1 MSENPPVRTEL
12 PGPLPD
18 ISALPTALPTAV
30 VGIGGSAGALDGYER
45 LFLGIPPV
53 SGMAFVV
60 VPHLSSEHGGPEH
73 GGPEHGGSAHGGL
86 MPSILERC
94 TSMPV
99 VQIEDGTA
107 LRPDRVYVIAP
118 GFSLTL
124 EGGVLRRK
132 ERASTDTQLIDQFF
146 TSLASDQGERAV
158 ALVLS
163 GMGSDGTEGIRA
175 VKAHGGRVLIEDPGT
190 AEYPEMPG
198 SAAGAGVAD
207 DVLPVEDL
215 AARLMGFSP
224 QTRLLSEEELIEVG
238 GESGAPLQRI
248 LRLVRART
256 GHDFTRYKRATLVRR
271 IDRRM
276 KGQQIADVSVYLRRL
291 EDSPDEIEALFQDF
305 TINVTSF
312 FRDAEAFEALK
323 TQLRSYL
330 QNHMQGQDTFRV
342 WVAACSTGEE
352 AYSVAIV
359 LRELIEE
366 RNEEQA
372 IRVQIFAT
380 DIDQAAVSVARQ
392 ARYPQDIA
400 YVVSPERLSRY
411 FTFKDD
417 QYQVRAEVRDLVV
430 FATHSTFGD
439 PPFTR
444 LDLMCCRN
452 MLIYIGAELQQQ
464 LLGTFLYALR
474 PMGLLFLGASETVG
488 LGRAQFAP
496 LDPRWKIFQ
505 RLAGSVGLPPITAS
519 VKSGVVN
526 PALFRPAL
534 LPPRLALPGLSD
546 LAQQVQRTL
555 LAEHTPPAVVVN
567 EHGEVLYVHGRTAR
581 YLELPTGQM
590 PQRVFD
596 MVPDHLRHR
605 LQAAVHQA
613 HAERREIV
621 LRGVRLESVGPETGE
636 LPRRL
641 DLSVQPLQAAGAEET
656 GAGPLL
662 MVFRERP
669 EIQAGTGQAGAEAAG
684 AAEQIAAL
692 ELELSRGRE
701 TLQTTLEEMTISV
714 EELRTSNEELQTT
727 NEELQST
734 NEELTTSKEE
744 LQSLN
749 EELHSVNAEHL
760 IIIRDQAQASDDTR
774 NLLENMGTAIVFLG
788 NDLHVRRFTPPISSI
803 IPLTDAD
810 RGRPLA
816 DLNVRLRY
824 THLLRDLQHV
834 IDTLEPFETQVQ
846 TQEGEWYLMR
856 VSPYR
861 TFDNRLEGV
870 VVAFTSIA
878 LIKSMEWRLVES
890 LQHAESMIDGFQDP
904 LVLLDQHMRAVTASR
919 ALLQALEPG
928 ELEPGGQQPGGQ
940 QPGGQQ
946 PGGPGGQHSDGSAPG
961 GSTAGF
967 DLPELQRRLR
977 AVIASEE
984 PLSSSLIELNDSQQQ
999 TRRLKTEAE
1008 GGTQLEG
1015 RSGAGPLD
1023 PVSGTAGNGATG
1035 NGTAGNG
1042 TAGNTAALDEQQE
1055 HAGREHSASVIPADS
1070 ND

>member
-12 PGPLPD
+12 AGSSPD
-18 ISALPTALPTAV
+18 VSASPAALPTAV

-60 VPHLSSEHGGPEH
+60 VPHLGPER
-73 GGPEHGGSAHGGL
+73 GGL
-86 MPSILERC
+86 MPGILERC

-107 LRPDRVYVIAP
+107 LQPDRVYVIAP

-124 EGGVLRRK
+124 EGGVLRQK

-207 DVLPVEDL
+207 DVLPIEDL
-215 AARLMGFSP
+215 AARLMGFNP
-224 QTRLLSEEELIEVG
+224 QTRLLGEEELNEVG

-291 EDSPDEIEALFQDF
+291 EESPDEIEALFQDF

-330 QNHMQGQDTFRV
+330 QNRMQGQDTFRV

-366 RNEEQA
+366 RNEQQG

-417 QYQVRAEVRDLVV
+417 HYQVRAEVRDLVV

-452 MLIYIGAELQQQ
+452 MLIYIGVELQQQ

-488 LGRAQFAP
+488 QGREQFAP
-496 LDPRWKIFQ
+496 LDPRWKIFR
-505 RLAGSVGLPPITAS
+505 RLEGTAGLPPISAS
-519 VKSGVVN
+519 LRPGVVH
-526 PALFRPAL
+526 PAPYRPAPL
-534 LPPRLALPGLSD
+534 APLALSSLSD
-546 LAQQVQRTL
+546 LAQQVQRRL

-567 EHGEVLYVHGRTAR
+567 EYGEVMYVHGHTAR

-621 LRGVRLESVGPETGE
+621 LRSVRLESVGLETGE

-641 DLSVQPLQAAGAEET
+641 DLSVQPLRAAGAEET
-656 GAGPLL
+656 GAVPLL
-662 MVFRERP
+662 IVFRECP
-669 EIQAGTGQAGAEAAG
+669 EIQAGAAQAGAEAAG

-846 TQEGEWYLMR
+846 TQEGAWYLMR

-878 LIKSMEWRLVES
+878 LIKSMEWQLVES
-890 LQHAESMIDGFQDP
+890 LQHAESMIDGLQDP
-904 LVLLDQHMRAVTASR
+904 LVLLDQHVRAVSASR
-919 ALLQALEPG
+919 ALLLALG
-928 ELEPGGQQPGGQ
+928 TDELESGWQQPGGS
-940 QPGGQQ
+940 GGQR
-946 PGGPGGQHSDGSAPG
+946 SDGSAPG
-961 GSTAGF
+961 SNTAGF

-999 TRRLKTEAE
+999 TRRIKTEAE
-1008 GGTQLEG
+1008 EDTQPEG
-1015 RSGAGPLD
+1015 RSEAGLVD
-1023 PVSGTAGNGATG
+1023 PASGTADNG
-1035 NGTAGNG
+1035 
-1042 TAGNTAALDEQQE
+1042 AALDEQQE

>member
-1 MSENPPVRTEL
+1 MSENPPVRTES
-12 PGPLPD
+12 PEPSPNV
-18 ISALPTALPTAV
+18 SASPAAPSAV
-30 VGIGGSAGALDGYER
+30 VGIGGSAGALGGYER

-53 SGMAFVV
+53 NGMAFVV
-60 VPHLSSEHGGPEH
+60 VPHLGPGH
-73 GGPEHGGSAHGGL
+73 SNPEHGGL
-86 MPSILERC
+86 MPGILERC

-107 LRPDRVYVIAP
+107 LQANRVYVIAP

-124 EGGVLRRK
+124 EGGVLRQK
-132 ERASTDTQLIDQFF
+132 ERTSADTLLIDQFL
-146 TSLASDQGERAV
+146 TSLALDQGERAV
-158 ALVLS
+158 AIVLS
-163 GMGSDGTEGIRA
+163 GLGSDGTEGIRA
-175 VKAHGGRVLIEDPGT
+175 VKAHGGRVLVEDPGT
-190 AEYPEMPG
+190 AEYPEMPR
-198 SAAGAGVAD
+198 SAADAGVAD
-207 DVLPVEDL
+207 DVLPIEDL

-224 QTRLLSEEELIEVG
+224 QTRLLSEEELQGVG

-366 RNEEQA
+366 RNEEQG

-380 DIDQAAVSVARQ
+380 DIDQAAVGVARQ
-392 ARYPQDIA
+392 ARYPQDIS

-417 QYQVRAEVRDLVV
+417 HYQVRPEVRDLVV

-488 LGRAQFAP
+488 QGREQFAP

-505 RLAGSVGLPPITAS
+505 RLEGSVGLPPITAALRP
-519 VKSGVVN
+519 GTVN
-526 PALFRPAL
+526 PALFRTAL

-555 LAEHTPPAVVVN
+555 LAEHTPSAVVVD

-621 LRGVRLESVGPETGE
+621 LRGVRLESGELETGE
-636 LPRRL
+636 LPTGGLRRL
-641 DLSVQPLQAAGAEET
+641 DLSVQPLQATGAEQTGTEQTATGQT
-656 GAGPLL
+656 GAGTLL
-662 MVFRERP
+662 IVFRERM
-669 EIQAGTGQAGAEAAG
+669 EVQAGTGQAGAGQAGTEAAG
-684 AAEQIAAL
+684 TGAEQIAAL

-701 TLQTTLEEMTISV
+701 TLRATLEEMTISV
-714 EELRTSNEELQTT
+714 EELRTSNEELQTS

-788 NDLHVRRFTPPISSI
+788 NDLHVRRFTSPISHI
-803 IPLTDAD
+803 IPLTAAD
-810 RGRPLA
+810 QGRPLA
-816 DLNVRLRY
+816 DLNIRLRY

-834 IDTLEPFETQVQ
+834 LDTLEPFETQVQ
-846 TQEGEWYLMR
+846 TQEGAWYLMR

-878 LIKSMEWRLVES
+878 LIKSLEWQLVES

-904 LVLLDQHMRAVTASR
+904 LVLLDQHVRAVSASR
-919 ALLQALEPG
+919 ALLLALGTG
-928 ELEPGGQQPGGQ
+928 ELEPGGLELGGQ
-940 QPGGQQ
+940 GGQRS
-946 PGGPGGQHSDGSAPG
+946 GGGALSGSAPG
-961 GSTAGF
+961 SSTAGF

-1008 GGTQLEG
+1008 EG
-1015 RSGAGPLD
+1015 AQPEGHSGAGPSG
-1023 PVSGTAGNGATG
+1023 PVGTSTGDAPAPEGQKPAGEEK
-1035 NGTAGNG
+1035 
-1042 TAGNTAALDEQQE
+1042 AAP
-1055 HAGREHSASVIPADS
+1055 AAPIPADS

>member
-12 PGPLPD
+12 PGSSPD
-18 ISALPTALPTAV
+18 VSASPAARPTAV

-60 VPHLSSEHGGPEH
+60 VPHLGPER
-73 GGPEHGGSAHGGL
+73 GGL
-86 MPSILERC
+86 MPGILERC

-107 LRPDRVYVIAP
+107 LQPDRVYVIAP

-124 EGGVLRRK
+124 EGGVLRQK

-175 VKAHGGRVLIEDPGT
+175 VKAHGGRVLVEDPGT

-224 QTRLLSEEELIEVG
+224 QTRLLGEEELNEVG

-291 EDSPDEIEALFQDF
+291 EESPDEIEALFQDF

-330 QNHMQGQDTFRV
+330 QNRMQGQDTFRV

-366 RNEEQA
+366 RNEQQG

-417 QYQVRAEVRDLVV
+417 HYQVRAEVRDLVV

-452 MLIYIGAELQQQ
+452 MLIYIGVELQQQ

-488 LGRAQFAP
+488 QGREQFAP
-496 LDPRWKIFQ
+496 LDPRWKIFR
-505 RLAGSVGLPPITAS
+505 RLEGTAGLPPISAS
-519 VKSGVVN
+519 LRPGVVH
-526 PALFRPAL
+526 PALYRSAPLAPL
-534 LPPRLALPGLSD
+534 APLALSSLSD
-546 LAQQVQRTL
+546 LAQQVQRRL
-555 LAEHTPPAVVVN
+555 LAEHTPPAVVVS
-567 EHGEVLYVHGRTAR
+567 EYGEVMYVHGHTAR

-621 LRGVRLESVGPETGE
+621 LRSVRLESVGLETGE

-656 GAGPLL
+656 GAVPLL
-662 MVFRERP
+662 IVFRERP
-669 EIQAGTGQAGAEAAG
+669 EIQAGAGQVGAEAAG

-824 THLLRDLQHV
+824 IHLLRDLQHV

-846 TQEGEWYLMR
+846 TQEGAWYLMR

-878 LIKSMEWRLVES
+878 LIKSMEWQLVES
-890 LQHAESMIDGFQDP
+890 LQHAEAMIDGFQDP
-904 LVLLDQHMRAVTASR
+904 LVLLNQHVRAVSASR
-919 ALLQALEPG
+919 ALLLALG
-928 ELEPGGQQPGGQ
+928 TDELESGGQQPGGS
-940 QPGGQQ
+940 GGQR
-946 PGGPGGQHSDGSAPG
+946 SDGSAPG
-961 GSTAGF
+961 SSTAGF

-1008 GGTQLEG
+1008 EDTQPEG
-1015 RSGAGPLD
+1015 RSGAGPVD
-1023 PVSGTAGNGATG
+1023 PASGTADNG
-1035 NGTAGNG
+1035 
-1042 TAGNTAALDEQQE
+1042 AALDEQQE

>member
-18 ISALPTALPTAV
+18 VSASPTALPTAV

-60 VPHLSSEHGGPEH
+60 VPHLSSEH

-656 GAGPLL
+656 GTEETGAEPLL

-669 EIQAGTGQAGAEAAG
+669 EIQAGTGQAGAEDAG
-684 AAEQIAAL
+684 AAGQIAAL

-824 THLLRDLQHV
+824 IHLLRDLQHV

-846 TQEGEWYLMR
+846 TQEGAWYLMR

-878 LIKSMEWRLVES
+878 LIKSMEWQLVES

-904 LVLLDQHMRAVTASR
+904 LVLLDQHVRAVSASR
-919 ALLQALEPG
+919 ALLLALG
-928 ELEPGGQQPGGQ
+928 TDELESGGQQPGGQ
-940 QPGGQQ
+940 QPGGS
-946 PGGPGGQHSDGSAPG
+946 GGQRSDGSAPG
-961 GSTAGF
+961 SSTAGF

-1008 GGTQLEG
+1008 EDTQPEG
-1015 RSGAGPLD
+1015 RSGAGPVD
-1023 PVSGTAGNGATG
+1023 PASGTADNG
-1035 NGTAGNG
+1035 
-1042 TAGNTAALDEQQE
+1042 AALDEQQE